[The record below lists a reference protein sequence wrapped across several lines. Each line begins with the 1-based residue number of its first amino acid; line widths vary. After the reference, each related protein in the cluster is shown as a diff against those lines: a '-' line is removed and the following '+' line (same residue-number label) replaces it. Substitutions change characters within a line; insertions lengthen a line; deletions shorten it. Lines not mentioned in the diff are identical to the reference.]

1 MPRTASDGIEVART
15 ASLIG
20 RCNEMADSTNMSLV
34 RQLIIDNDGGL
45 DDALVRTALLRMNL
59 LVWFECDGIS
69 SHITYCIV
77 MYTSRRWF

>member
-1 MPRTASDGIEVART
+1 
-15 ASLIG
+15 
-20 RCNEMADSTNMSLV
+20 MSLV

-59 LVWFECDGIS
+59 LVWFDCDGIS

-77 MYTSRRWF
+77 LYMSRRWF